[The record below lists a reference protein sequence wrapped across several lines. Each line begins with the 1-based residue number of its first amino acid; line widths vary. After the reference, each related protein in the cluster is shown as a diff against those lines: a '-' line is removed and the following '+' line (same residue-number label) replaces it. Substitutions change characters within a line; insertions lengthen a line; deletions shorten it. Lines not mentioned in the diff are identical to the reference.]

1 MVVDILVNGLATS
14 GMYALLA
21 VGFALIF
28 SVARIL
34 NIAHTAFYM
43 IAAFLFYIGTS
54 LLKMGFLPAAVISV
68 AFTVLLGIVCYKL
81 FFERV
86 KEHVQTVMII
96 SVALAMLSQEIFSL
110 LFGGTYLGIDPIIS
124 GFYELGGGT
133 RISYQHLFAIASTS
147 IILASVWIWLSKT
160 RQGNAIRA
168 VAQDAEIANL
178 MGINDRH
185 MCVIVMT
192 VSVLMAAIAGVVMAP
207 IGMVHAH
214 MWAQPIVV
222 VLAAVILGGMG
233 SIGGSLIGAVILG
246 YVETI
251 VAFLVPGGAFLGPSI
266 ALLIMVLVL
275 MIRPEGLFGVFFEE
289 ERL

>member
-1 MVVDILVNGLATS
+1 MIVDILVNGLATS

-34 NIAHTAFYM
+34 NMAHTAFYM
-43 IAAFLFYIGTS
+43 IAAFLLFIGRS
-54 LLKMGFLPAAVISV
+54 FFKMGFVASSVI
-68 AFTVLLGIVCYKL
+68 AIALTVLLGVICYKL
-81 FFERV
+81 FYERV
-86 KEHVQTVMII
+86 KEHEQTVMII
-96 SVALAMLSQEIFSL
+96 SVALAMLAQEIFSL
-110 LFGGTYLGIDPIIS
+110 LFGGTYRGVDPIIA
-124 GFYELGGGT
+124 GFYELGQT
-133 RISYQHLFAIASTS
+133 RISYQHIFAIVSTGL
-147 IILASVWIWLSKT
+147 ILGVVWIWLSKT
-160 RQGNAIRA
+160 RLGNAIRA
-168 VAQDAEIANL
+168 VAQDAEIANV
-178 MGINDRH
+178 MGINDRF

-207 IGMVHAH
+207 IGMVHPH

-246 YVETI
+246 YVETV
-251 VAFLVPGGAFLGPSI
+251 VAFLIPGGAFLGPSV
-266 ALLIMVLVL
+266 ALMIMVLVL

>member
-34 NIAHTAFYM
+34 NMAHTAFYM
-43 IAAFLFYIGTS
+43 ISAFLLFIGTS
-54 LLKMGFLPAAVISV
+54 VFKMGFLPSSVI
-68 AFTVLLGIVCYKL
+68 AVLLSVILGVVCYKL
-81 FFERV
+81 FYERV
-86 KEHVQTVMII
+86 KEHEQTVMII
-96 SVALAMLSQEIFSL
+96 SVALAMLAQEIFIL
-110 LFGGTYLGIDPIIS
+110 IFGGTYRGVDPIIK
-124 GFYELGGGT
+124 GYYELGGGT
-133 RISYQHLFAIASTS
+133 RISNQHIFAIVTTGV
-147 IILASVWIWLSKT
+147 ILIAVWLWLNKT
-160 RQGNAIRA
+160 RLGNAIRA

-178 MGINDRH
+178 MGINDRNI
-185 MCVIVMT
+185 CIIVMS
-192 VSVLMAAIAGVVMAP
+192 VSILLAGISGVVMAP
-207 IGMVHAH
+207 IGMVHPL
-214 MWAQPIVV
+214 MWGQPIVV

-233 SIGGSLIGAVILG
+233 SIGGSLVGAVILG

-251 VAFLVPGGAFLGPSI
+251 VGFLVPGGAFLGPSV

>member
-34 NIAHTAFYM
+34 NMAHTAFYM
-43 IAAFLFYIGTS
+43 IAAFLFFIGTS
-54 LLKMGFLPAAVISV
+54 ILKKGFLISSVTAVVLSV
-68 AFTVLLGIVCYKL
+68 VLGVICYKL
-81 FFERV
+81 FYERV
-86 KEHVQTVMII
+86 KEHEQTVMII
-96 SVALAMLSQEIFSL
+96 SVALAMLAQEIFIL
-110 LFGGTYLGIDPIIS
+110 IFGGTYRGIDPIIN
-124 GFYELGGGT
+124 GYYELQGGT
-133 RISYQHLFAIASTS
+133 RISNQHIFTIATT
-147 IILASVWIWLSKT
+147 IVLLIGVWLWLSKT
-160 RQGNAIRA
+160 RLGNAIRA
-168 VAQDAEIANL
+168 VAQDAEIANI

-185 MCVIVMT
+185 ICVIVMT
-192 VSVLMAAIAGVVMAP
+192 VSILLAGISGVIMAP
-207 IGMVHAH
+207 IGMVHPL

-233 SIGGSLIGAVILG
+233 SIGGSVVGSIILG
-246 YVETI
+246 YIETI
-251 VAFLVPGGAFLGPSI
+251 VAFLIPGGAFLGPSV